1 MPECWVQV
9 VECRLLLEIRS
20 NYGCSVHQ
28 DSSRDYYLT
37 IRDHLEYE
45 QAIIE
50 RIQNR
55 SISVNWLVCFG

>member
-1 MPECWVQV
+1 MPECWVQG

-55 SISVNWLVCFG
+55 SI